1 MKILIIQL
9 RQLGDILLTSPLAR
23 AIKERARGTEVHFL
37 TSSIGKEILKNNP
50 FIDKVLLMGD
60 SIFGELKTLKE
71 VRKENYTAV
80 IDVQR
85 TGRSKR
91 ITFLSNAMKRI
102 AFKKKGEN
110 FYYNTLIEWKN
121 KGYTVWERLELLKGI
136 DITIDSEERY
146 LPEIFCDELSEKVLK
161 LIPGTNFVVVVPTA
175 RKEEKMWNIENF
187 AKLIEALE
195 DEFKLKTVVCYAPGE
210 RKFIDKLLT
219 LCRKPIVPESPL
231 KIPELAALIRKAFL
245 FVGNNSFASHL
256 SVAVGTK
263 TIVIDKKHSGWFPPK
278 DSIREVYSEN
288 GFPTVRKVLRAAEEL
303 IGR

>member
-1 MKILIIQL
+1 MKVLIIQL

-23 AIKERARGTEVHFL
+23 AIKERSRGTEVHFL
-37 TSSIGKEILKNNP
+37 TSPIGKGILQNNP
-50 FIDKVLLMGD
+50 FIDKILPIGSGILE
-60 SIFGELKTLKE
+60 ELRILRR

-91 ITFLSNAMKRI
+91 ITFLSNARKRI

-110 FYYNTLIEWKN
+110 FYYNTLIDWKN

-136 DITIDSEERY
+136 NITIDNEEEY
-146 LPEIFCDELSEKVLK
+146 LPEVFCDELSEGVLK
-161 LIPGTNFVVVVPTA
+161 LIPDTNFAVVVPTA

-195 DEFKLKTVVCYAPGE
+195 NELELKTVVCYAPGE
-210 RKFIDKLLT
+210 RRFIDKLLT
-219 LCRKPIVPESPL
+219 LYRGPIVPKSPL
-231 KIPELAALIRKAFL
+231 KIPELAALIRRASL

-263 TIVIDKKHSGWFPPK
+263 TIVIDKKHSGWFPPIN
-278 DSIREVYSEN
+278 SIREVYSGN
-288 GFPTVRKVLRAAEEL
+288 GFPTLRKVLKAAEEL
-303 IGR
+303 ING